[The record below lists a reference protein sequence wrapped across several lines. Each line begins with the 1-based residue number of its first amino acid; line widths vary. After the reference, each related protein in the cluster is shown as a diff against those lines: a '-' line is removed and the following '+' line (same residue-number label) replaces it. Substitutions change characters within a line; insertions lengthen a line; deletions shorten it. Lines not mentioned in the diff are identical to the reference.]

1 MKTMIFAAGLGT
13 RLKPLTDNL
22 PKALAPV
29 AGHTLLYYVLMRL
42 RAAGSDEFVINIHHF
57 ADKIREY
64 VAADPELSRLDIR
77 YSDETDLLRDTG
89 GGIRYAESLLRSAE
103 GRFLVHNVDIIS
115 DLQLDWF
122 RSQTRPGA
130 LATLLLSER
139 VTKRYFLC
147 DGDNR
152 IVGWTN
158 VATGEV
164 KTPFPGLDVSRCHK
178 AAFAGVHLVSD
189 AIFDVFRDIDSSP
202 SDYPLYDAG
211 CFLLAGMNTQD
222 IVMLVSYPIMFIP
235 AMIYA
240 SLRSKR
246 NSMFDSGCSID
257 SDAHF
262 GKGGFA
268 LCGLLV
274 IIATI
279 ALSLHQIR
287 QHING

>member
-42 RAAGSDEFVINIHHF
+42 HAAGSDEFVINIHHF
-57 ADKIREY
+57 ADKIRAY
-64 VAADPELSRLDIR
+64 VATDPELSRLDIR

-122 RSQTRPGA
+122 LSQARPGA

-164 KTPFPGLDVSRCHK
+164 KTPFHCLDVSHCHK

-202 SDYPLYDAG
+202 SDNPLYDAAG
-211 CFLLAGMNTQD
+211 NRIAQSEKPLGQCFS
-222 IVMLVSYPIMFIP
+222 IVDAYLRAAARHP
-235 AMIYA
+235 IYA
-240 SLRSKR
+240 VIPSHLTLIDAGKR
-246 NSMFDSGCSID
+246 ETL
-257 SDAHF
+257 AE
-262 GKGGFA
+262 A
-268 LCGLLV
+268 ERYLTE
-274 IIATI
+274 A
-279 ALSLHQIR
+279 
-287 QHING
+287 